1 MVINIGIRY
10 SKQATKFLEKQDNKS
25 KTRIINA
32 IEGIP
37 YGIGDIKKLKGS
49 NDKRLR
55 VGDYRVIFNDEGV
68 IIEIIRIK
76 PRGEVYK

>member
-1 MVINIGIRY
+1 MTNTYLGYIIIVKVVINIGIRY

-32 IEGIP
+32 IEVIP

-55 VGDYRVIFNDEGV
+55 VGDYPCYI
-68 IIEIIRIK
+68 
-76 PRGEVYK
+76 